1 MSETGVGDG
10 QPARRG
16 RPALRR
22 LGAAVGSG
30 LAGARAED
38 FKRWR
43 RDPVAFIQEVL
54 VDPETGAPFVLN
66 RAEKRFV
73 RRAFALTKDGRLK
86 HPELVYSGPK
96 KSGKTGFAGMLE
108 LYVIVILGGP
118 FAEGICVAND
128 LEQAKGRVFESICR
142 IVAASP
148 LLAADALIGATKI
161 VFRSSGSTITAIAS
175 DYAGAAGANPTI
187 TCFDE
192 LWAYTS
198 EKARR
203 LWDEMVPPPTRKIAC
218 RLTVTYAGFEGE
230 SELLESIY
238 KRGIAGNRVGPDLYE
253 QPGMLCFWT
262 HDFVAPW
269 QTPEW
274 REQMRGQLRPNAY
287 LRMIENRWVSTESS
301 FVDMDWWDACIDA
314 DARPMVSDL
323 ALRVWVGLDAS
334 VKRDSTAIVVCTWD
348 AEQKKVRVVWH
359 RIFQPSPDDPLD
371 FEATVEA
378 TLRSL
383 RGRFS
388 LQAVFYDPYQMKA
401 VAQRLLRAAIPM
413 REFPQTTGNLTEAS
427 TGLYELIKGRNL
439 IAYPDDVMRLA
450 VQRSVAVE
458 TSRGWRIAKEKAS
471 HKIDV
476 VVALAM
482 AALAAV
488 QSGQQQTGFV
498 AVPIFIASGP
508 AGGGI
513 ENWRPQSSFA
523 RAFEPDKGW

>member
-1 MSETGVGDG
+1 MPPANGASINDAAGQQAGGASTRLRITPRKNSGASAPPLLKGTMPAAAAIGEAVVSETGVGDG

-203 LWDEMVPPPTRKIAC
+203 LWDEMVPPPT
-218 RLTVTYAGFEGE
+218 
-230 SELLESIY
+230 S
-238 KRGIAGNRVGPDLYE
+238 
-253 QPGMLCFWT
+253 
-262 HDFVAPW
+262 
-269 QTPEW
+269 
-274 REQMRGQLRPNAY
+274 RP
-287 LRMIENRWVSTESS
+287 S
-301 FVDMDWWDACIDA
+301 
-314 DARPMVSDL
+314 
-323 ALRVWVGLDAS
+323 
-334 VKRDSTAIVVCTWD
+334 
-348 AEQKKVRVVWH
+348 
-359 RIFQPSPDDPLD
+359 
-371 FEATVEA
+371 
-378 TLRSL
+378 RS
-383 RGRFS
+383 
-388 LQAVFYDPYQMKA
+388 
-401 VAQRLLRAAIPM
+401 
-413 REFPQTTGNLTEAS
+413 
-427 TGLYELIKGRNL
+427 
-439 IAYPDDVMRLA
+439 
-450 VQRSVAVE
+450 
-458 TSRGWRIAKEKAS
+458 
-471 HKIDV
+471 
-476 VVALAM
+476 
-482 AALAAV
+482 
-488 QSGQQQTGFV
+488 
-498 AVPIFIASGP
+498 
-508 AGGGI
+508 
-513 ENWRPQSSFA
+513 
-523 RAFEPDKGW
+523 